1 MRIHL
6 VYAHPVPESFN
17 AACRDAVIAALEAGG
32 HEIDLLDLYAEGF
45 DPVLSADERRAYHDI
60 GANIATVEDLVARLR
75 AADALVLV
83 FPTWWYGLPAI
94 LKGWFDRVWAP
105 GVSFTLSPDGGPIRP
120 ALTNI
125 KKLAVVTTTGAPKW
139 FTRLYMREPVKR
151 VVLRG
156 LKTLCAPKAEQLW
169 LCHYAMDASTDAT
182 RKAFLTQIGDRFG
195 RF

>member
-6 VYAHPVPESFN
+6 VHAHPVPESFN
-17 AACRDAVIAALEAGG
+17 AACRDAAVAALERAG

-45 DPVLSADERRAYHDI
+45 EPVLSAEERRVYHDI
-60 GANIATVEDLVARLR
+60 GPNVATVEDYVVRLR
-75 AADALVLV
+75 ACDALVLV
-83 FPTWWYGLPAI
+83 FPTWWYGMPAI

-105 GVSFTLSPDGGPIRP
+105 GVSFTLPEGGGPIRP

-125 KKLAVVTTTGAPKW
+125 RKLGVVTSTGAPKW

-156 LKTLCAPKAEQLW
+156 LKTLCAPKADHVW
-169 LCHYAMDASTDAT
+169 LCHYGMDASTDDS
-182 RKAFLTQIGDRFG
+182 RKAFLTEIKDRFA